1 MAAKK
6 VVKLSRSL
14 CKIKMKRN
22 FHENPTKTY
31 IRKYLCRLKEAE
43 NDDKEKSEKHFLTVL
58 ENHAHS
64 HIT

>member
-1 MAAKK
+1 
-6 VVKLSRSL
+6 
-14 CKIKMKRN
+14 MKRN